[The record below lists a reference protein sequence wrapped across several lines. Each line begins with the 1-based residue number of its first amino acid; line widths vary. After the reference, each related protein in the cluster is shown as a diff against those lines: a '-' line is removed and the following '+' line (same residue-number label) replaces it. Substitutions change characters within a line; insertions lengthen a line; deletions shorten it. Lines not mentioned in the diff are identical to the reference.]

1 MSNLSVTDLVV
12 MRGAQRVIDGVSFA
26 IEPGEILALL
36 GANGA
41 GKSTLVS
48 ALSGAL
54 PIAAGEVSLAGAD
67 LKNKRPHAIRRAGLA
82 AVPEGH
88 IVLSSLTVR
97 DNLRAAAVMMPA
109 RDAERA
115 VDEILEVFPEL
126 KEKLHDLGGF
136 LSGGQ
141 QQMLSLAQALITKP
155 KFILADEMSFG
166 LAPVIVNRLIPL
178 VERAA
183 QSGVGVLLIE
193 QYTHLALAVA
203 HRIAVLDRGKIIA
216 EDAAAAFREDPDA
229 IGRLYLR
236 GEQAGEGFHVA

>member
-1 MSNLSVTDLVV
+1 MVRLAVSGLVV
-12 MRGAQRVIDGVSFA
+12 FRGNQRVIDGVSFEIA
-26 IEPGEILALL
+26 PGEILALL
-36 GANGA
+36 GPNGA

-54 PIAAGEVSLAGAD
+54 PVAEGTVELAGVD
-67 LKNKRPHAIRRAGLA
+67 LKNKRPHVIRRAGLA

-88 IVLSSLTVR
+88 VVLSSLSVE
-97 DNLRAAAVMMPA
+97 DNLRAASSMMPS
-109 RDAERA
+109 AEA
-115 VDEILEVFPEL
+115 NHALDETLEIFPEL
-126 KEKLHDLGGF
+126 RERRGQMAGF

-141 QQMLSLAQALITKP
+141 QQMLSLAQALIIKP
-155 KFILADEMSFG
+155 GFILADEMSFG

-203 HRIAVLDRGKIIA
+203 HRIAVLDRGRIIA
-216 EDAAAAFREDPDA
+216 EDSAETFRDDPDA
-229 IGRLYLR
+229 IGNLYLKLDDGR
-236 GEQAGEGFHVA
+236 TADA

>member
-1 MSNLSVTDLVV
+1 
-12 MRGAQRVIDGVSFA
+12 VIDGVSFE
-26 IEPGEILALL
+26 IESGEILALL

-54 PIAAGEVSLAGAD
+54 PIREGKVEIDGSD
-67 LKNKRPHAIRRAGLA
+67 LKSKPPHVIRRAGLA

-88 IVLSSLTVR
+88 VVLSGLSVR
-97 DNLRAAAVMMPA
+97 DNLRAAATMMPA
-109 RDAERA
+109 REAEEA
-115 VDEILEVFPEL
+115 VERILDVFPEL
-126 KEKLHDLGGF
+126 KEKLNHLGGF

-141 QQMLSLAQALITKP
+141 QQMLSLAQALIIDP

-178 VERAA
+178 VKQAA
-183 QSGVGVLLIE
+183 ESGVGVLLIE

-203 HRIAVLDRGKIIA
+203 DRIAVLDRGRIVA
-216 EDAAAAFREDPDA
+216 EDAAAAFREDPDK
-229 IGRLYLR
+229 IGNLYLKS
-236 GEQAGEGFHVA
+236 EAGYRQVQTR